1 MGAGAPVVLD
11 VRAGLTSARCPLP
24 DAALDMKRPLPADSM
39 AEAKKRAAAP
49 APAAPPVQADS
60 EAAAAPSAREL
71 AAAQA
76 ARARLYG
83 SGTQVLSE
91 QCLPRSAAPQSWT
104 LSHRTWSE

>member
-24 DAALDMKRPLPADSM
+24 DGALDMKRPLPADSM

-49 APAAPPVQADS
+49 APAAPPVQADT

-104 LSHRTWSE
+104 SSR

>member
-39 AEAKKRAAAP
+39 AKKRAAAP
-49 APAAPPVQADS
+49 APAAPPVQADT

-104 LSHRTWSE
+104 SSR